1 MNMGL
6 FLHRSSNLIAVSLV
20 FSTGVTEASYL
31 DRPRFHFS
39 GKFQA
44 DPNTINNEK
53 KNFLPDS
60 VPSPHWNPN
69 GTGDFRFYDTR
80 VTSVTYLDGT
90 HSQNDPI
97 VGLPILNTAAHTAG
111 KIVDLDV
118 EIQLNK
124 SQLWGYHASLNWRK
138 PGPEQYNGFTGHI
151 TPSCLANNVWRRG
164 ICFEYKGIQTHLYSS
179 VLKSVLT
186 DVTWADNI
194 DSPLLKQLRSTT
206 MPRHLSIRIVLYFYV
221 NNNHSTTDFTFGNM
235 QGTIG
240 PAFPDESIQ
249 FPEKRKLSYQE
260 VNQPP
265 PSLFPHL
272 TQCQDCKH
280 GEVRA
285 WVYDVPFNIIQVKSD
300 TMNENSLRTKLV
312 ADFGN
317 AITMD
322 RYQNLL
328 NLGTLALGV
337 YNRRQHCV
345 ENLGFIDYQQENWL
359 QATAGIQEFPSFPRE
374 WGVSEFLTDVH
385 LEMLRTNPV
394 VMIHISHA
402 HHPHTEFSPD
412 PEYQP
417 EMQVLKKVGW
427 CAKYSWVVECTTTG
441 SETSWRSS

>member
-1 MNMGL
+1 MGL

-111 KIVDLDV
+111 KIVDIDV

-151 TPSCLANNVWRRG
+151 TPSCLGNNVWRRG

-427 CAKYSWVVECTTTG
+427 CAKYSWVVECTTTA

>member
-1 MNMGL
+1 MGL

-80 VTSVTYLDGT
+80 VTTVTYLDGT
-90 HSQNDPI
+90 HSQNDPV

-151 TPSCLANNVWRRG
+151 TPSCLGNNVWRRG

-427 CAKYSWVVECTTTG
+427 CAKYSWVVECTTTA

>member
-80 VTSVTYLDGT
+80 VTTVTYLDGT
-90 HSQNDPI
+90 HSQNDPV

-151 TPSCLANNVWRRG
+151 TPSCLGNNVWRRG

-427 CAKYSWVVECTTTG
+427 CAKYSWVVECTTTA